1 MKVIFIFAH
10 PDDETFSSGGTI
22 AKLAQKGVTIKL
34 ITATKGEEGQLGNP
48 PIATKDNIAEIRE
61 KELKNAAKILGI
73 SKIYFLGFKDGSLP
87 MISIKK
93 LSRKVLE
100 ILTVEKPDIVVT
112 FGKEGASRHPDHIR
126 IGKVGT
132 YVFKKY
138 MDSVNKKVKLYHV
151 VSPRSL
157 VKKLKNIG
165 IAYNAFGEI
174 KGTRDSQITTTINIS
189 ETIDK
194 KIKALNSHKTQRK
207 DVERFL
213 KRSDFNEYRF
223 EFFQLVTE
231 NAII

>member
-112 FGKEGASRHPDHIR
+112 FGKEGASLQMR
-126 IGKVGT
+126 
-132 YVFKKY
+132 YMQFQYFLVF
-138 MDSVNKKVKLYHV
+138 L
-151 VSPRSL
+151 P
-157 VKKLKNIG
+157 
-165 IAYNAFGEI
+165 
-174 KGTRDSQITTTINIS
+174 
-189 ETIDK
+189 
-194 KIKALNSHKTQRK
+194 KIL
-207 DVERFL
+207 D
-213 KRSDFNEYRF
+213 
-223 EFFQLVTE
+223 
-231 NAII
+231 